1 MRFVLFPCARADIEG
16 VWNYTVEHWGERQ
29 AEIYLR
35 LIKAA
40 VDAVATD
47 PKLGRA
53 CDNVRP
59 GYCRHPV
66 GSHVLFYRV
75 TDTAIVVVRILHQRM
90 DVERHL

>member
-1 MRFVLFPCARADIEG
+1 LSIG
-16 VWNYTVEHWGERQ
+16 GERQ

-53 CDNVRP
+53 CDDVRP
-59 GYCRHPV
+59 GYRRHPV
-66 GSHVLFYRV
+66 GSHALFYRV
-75 TDTAIVVVRILHQRM
+75 TDAAIVVVRILHQRM